1 MKRKQDDPQNDG
13 DERVTPPTP
22 ANLSESPPQG
32 TATDSSE
39 PLAVED
45 TSRTTDTT
53 PSEREAEAEAASSS
67 RPRSN
72 ASGIISS
79 LALVLALAAVLGVL
93 WLWQGR
99 GVDTGE
105 ADAVT
110 STLASLAND
119 LDEAKQS
126 LDDLRDEVAGLYGG
140 DSDFDRELASLK
152 EQVEDL
158 NEDFE
163 RLPARVAEIETTMS
177 SLQGI
182 STGARENWWLAEA
195 EYYMQIAN
203 AQLQLAG
210 RPLLASEALRF
221 ADERV
226 RQSGNPALTGVRR
239 ALSAELQALDAMVE
253 PDVEGITMRLASL
266 ADAVS
271 TLPIEEDV
279 ARAATGMPAMD
290 PDAGPL
296 DRTWASL
303 KAAFGDVVSVRR
315 TDEAVQPLLS
325 PDARYFL
332 RANLALQMQTARLAM
347 LRGEQAV
354 FEQSLADAEDWLR
367 EYFDRD
373 SAAVQSALATVADI
387 RNQYTTTD
395 LPDISG
401 SLRLL
406 RQYRARAGD
415 RQVTDN
421 PVDAAADNAVNNLVE
436 SAVDDADGP
445 DEMSQ

>member
-13 DERVTPPTP
+13 DERETPPTT

-32 TATDSSE
+32 TANDSSE
-39 PLAVED
+39 PIAAED
-45 TSRTTDTT
+45 SGRATDTT
-53 PSEREAEAEAASSS
+53 PSEREVEAEASSS
-67 RPRSN
+67 PRPRSKA
-72 ASGIISS
+72 ASIIAS
-79 LALVLALAAVLGVL
+79 LALALALAALLGVAF
-93 WLWQGR
+93 LWQGR
-99 GVDTGE
+99 GVDTEE
-105 ADAVT
+105 ADTVT
-110 STLASLAND
+110 TTLASLGD
-119 LDEAKQS
+119 ELDEVMQS
-126 LDDLRDEVAGLYGG
+126 LDDLRDEVVDLNES
-140 DSDFDRELASLK
+140 DSDIERELASLK
-152 EQVEDL
+152 EQVEEL
-158 NEDFE
+158 NEDLE
-163 RLPARVAEIETTMS
+163 SVPARIADLETTMS

-210 RPLLASEALRF
+210 KPLLAREALTF

-239 ALSAELQALDAMVE
+239 ALSAELQALDAMAE

-271 TLPIEEDV
+271 TLPVEEDI
-279 ARAATGMPAMD
+279 ARASTDMPAID
-290 PDAGPL
+290 PDAGPM

-347 LRGEQAV
+347 LRGEQAI
-354 FEQSLADAEDWLR
+354 FEQSLTDAEEWLR
-367 EYFDRD
+367 EYYDRD

-387 RNQYTTTD
+387 RKQYTSTD
-395 LPDISG
+395 LPDISE

-406 RQYRARAGD
+406 RQYRARTGAG
-415 RQVTDN
+415 QLADN
-421 PVDAAADNAVNNLVE
+421 PVDTAPDNTVDSPVD
-436 SAVDDADGP
+436 SAVDNANGP
-445 DEMSQ
+445 DDDSQ